1 MKFSEKK
8 ANILRKVIPLL
19 LVVAV
24 PALVL
29 GQKHSAPAAHA
40 APAAHSA
47 PKAAPQSHASASHA
61 APQSH
66 ANTSRP
72 SGGAGASH
80 AGANGASHN
89 SAAGASRT
97 GASRP
102 GGAAGTTHAGAT
114 GASRGATT
122 ASHGAAGTSHAGGAA
137 NTHAGAA
144 GASRGAAGG
153 ARGGA
158 AGNTRAGG
166 ASRTPPGRTM
176 ALKGGGSANIR
187 PNGSVRSINRGGM
200 QISHGVHGGSR
211 VVGMHNGARV
221 VNTGRHGGYVQRNYM
236 SRGGH
241 SYVSRTY
248 YHGGRAYVGV
258 YRSYGWHGYCCYY
271 GYHPGFFYGAGFY
284 GWAYNPWAAPV
295 YWGWGWGGAPWY
307 GYYGAFFQPYPVYPA
322 PAFWLTDYLLA
333 ASLQAAYAA
342 NQEAAAAGD
351 EGAAAN
357 GGGSDN
363 LQASNGGG
371 GAAPTAGGQVTLT
384 PEVKQAIAE
393 EVKAELAAEK
403 DEAASAAAPAPA
415 GGGQQASTDQ
425 VPPALDPA
433 QRTFVV
439 NDPISVVDADG
450 NECGLTAGDVVT
462 RITDT
467 PDADKNVNASVSASK
482 KDDCAAGKTVAVAVD
497 DLQEMHNHFREQ
509 LDKGMGELAKKSG
522 TGGLPKAP
530 DTSTTAGDVP
540 PPQADPNAE
549 KTLADQQAAADKTE
563 ADVKQEAASGSGG
576 GGK

>member
-1 MKFSEKK
+1 MKFSDNQ
-8 ANILRKVIPLL
+8 ANILRKVLPLL

-47 PKAAPQSHASASHA
+47 PKAAPQSHAPASHA

-80 AGANGASHN
+80 AGATGASHN
-89 SAAGASRT
+89 SAAGTSHA
-97 GASRP
+97 
-102 GGAAGTTHAGAT
+102 GGAGTSHAGGAGTTHAGAT
-114 GASRGATT
+114 GASHNA
-122 ASHGAAGTSHAGGAA
+122 AAGTSHAGAAGGSHAGGAA
-137 NTHAGAA
+137 ASHGAAA
-144 GASRGAAGG
+144 GASH
-153 ARGGA
+153 GGA
-158 AGNTRAGG
+158 AGNARAGG
-166 ASRTPPGRTM
+166 ASRTPPGRTV
-176 ALKGGGSANIR
+176 ALKGGGSASIR
-187 PNGSVRSINRGGM
+187 PNGQVRSINRGGM
-200 QISHGVHGGSR
+200 QISHGMHGGSR

-295 YWGWGWGGAPWY
+295 YWGWGWGGSPWY
-307 GYYGAFFQPYPVYPA
+307 GAYGAYFAPYPVYPA

-342 NQEAAAAGD
+342 NQEAAAGAD
-351 EGAAAN
+351 AGAAAN
-357 GGGSDN
+357 AGASDN

-371 GAAPTAGGQVTLT
+371 GAAPSTGPVTLT

-393 EVKAELAAEK
+393 EVKAQLAAEK
-403 DEAASAAAPAPA
+403 GEAASAAAPAPA
-415 GGGQQASTDQ
+415 GGAQQASTDE

-433 QRTFVV
+433 RRTFVV
-439 NDPISVVDADG
+439 NDDIAVVGGDG
-450 NECGLTAGDVVT
+450 QECGLTAGDVIT

-467 PDADKNVNASVSASK
+467 PDDDKKVNVSVSASK

-540 PPQADPNAE
+540 PPQADPSAE

>member
-1 MKFSEKK
+1 
-8 ANILRKVIPLL
+8 V
-19 LVVAV
+19 
-24 PALVL
+24 
-29 GQKHSAPAAHA
+29 
-40 APAAHSA
+40 
-47 PKAAPQSHASASHA
+47 
-61 APQSH
+61 
-66 ANTSRP
+66 
-72 SGGAGASH
+72 
-80 AGANGASHN
+80 
-89 SAAGASRT
+89 
-97 GASRP
+97 
-102 GGAAGTTHAGAT
+102 
-114 GASRGATT
+114 
-122 ASHGAAGTSHAGGAA
+122 
-137 NTHAGAA
+137 
-144 GASRGAAGG
+144 
-153 ARGGA
+153 
-158 AGNTRAGG
+158 
-166 ASRTPPGRTM
+166 
-176 ALKGGGSANIR
+176 ALKGGGSASIR
-187 PNGSVRSINRGGM
+187 PNGQVRSINRGGM
-200 QISHGVHGGSR
+200 QISHGMHGGSR

-271 GYHPGFFYGAGFY
+271 GYHPGFFWHAGFY

-307 GYYGAFFQPYPVYPA
+307 GYYGAFFAPYPVYPA

-342 NQEAAAAGD
+342 NQEAAAAAD
-351 EGAAAN
+351 AGAASNA
-357 GGGSDN
+357 GASDN
-363 LQASNGGG
+363 LEASNGGG
-371 GAAPTAGGQVTLT
+371 GAAPSAGPVTLT

-393 EVKAELAAEK
+393 EVKAQLAAEK

-415 GGGQQASTDQ
+415 GGAQQASTDD
-425 VPPALDPA
+425 VPPPALDPA
-433 QRTFVV
+433 RRTFVV
-439 NDPISVVDADG
+439 NDDIAVVGDDG
-450 NECGLTAGDVVT
+450 QECGLTAGDVIT

-467 PDADKNVNASVSASK
+467 PDADKKVNVSVSASK

-549 KTLADQQAAADKTE
+549 KTLADQQAEADKTE